1 MELPKPFNKP
11 DSQLAKNK
19 LGRLLSNWNRDKTRS
34 GNDFIEI
41 ANNEM
46 RYYES
51 SLSKNYEFSSH
62 GLEVHNVF
70 KNSNTIDFSPEYV
83 VDILELPES
92 ERFKFKINSVKN
104 LIRGLN
110 ELIKFIKSNP
120 NTLLGKVTSFEGST
134 NEFMANLVANRL
146 NIQSKKA
153 YSPRYKTDLYHIKF
167 KIEDIIQA
175 LDRLRAKNPKL
186 AKELDL

>member
-1 MELPKPFNKP
+1 MELPKPFNKQ

-92 ERFKFKINSVKN
+92 ERLKFKINSVKN

-134 NEFMANLVANRL
+134 NEYMANLVANRL
-146 NIQSKKA
+146 NIQSKKT

-167 KIEDIIQA
+167 KIEDITQA